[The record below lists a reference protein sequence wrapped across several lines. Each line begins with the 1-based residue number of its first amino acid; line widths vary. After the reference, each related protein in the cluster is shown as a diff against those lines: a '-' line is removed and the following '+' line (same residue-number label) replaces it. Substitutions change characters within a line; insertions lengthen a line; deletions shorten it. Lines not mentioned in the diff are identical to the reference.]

1 MKRRRDLW
9 LLAAAALLLIASA
22 IYIALSAR
30 SAEERREATLERV
43 PQFPAPNQLP
53 SHRRRTRDA
62 PPPPPPAP
70 PPAAPA
76 PRYDPMLSF
85 ALGGGSGN
93 VGLVHV
99 NALLNTPLFDR
110 LRECMPQDFAG
121 MDKAGRELGFD
132 FSRDV
137 DRIAFVPGGMA
148 MSGFFEGKPVA
159 QSMAGADSRRDDYRG
174 AAIYTR
180 PGGGDC
186 FAQLSSLVLYGQGEG
201 CQALVDRALSPTPA
215 AADEDV
221 YGDLFLR
228 TDLAPFRQGQAAEPI
243 RTLVD
248 GLSGL
253 TVRANVWD
261 SVALTLSGAPQ
272 PGRDV
277 RDLAQMA
284 RGAIALVKNQLDDD
298 AVEYR
303 ALADLAKVGENPD
316 RLEID
321 LALPAQ
327 DLFDKLHFPCPG
339 RDAGM

>member
-1 MKRRRDLW
+1 MKRGRDFR
-9 LLAAAALLLIASA
+9 LLAAAALLLVASA
-22 IYIALSAR
+22 IYLALSRR
-30 SAEERREATLERV
+30 SLEERRDAALERV
-43 PQFPAPNQLP
+43 PAFPAPNQLP
-53 SHRRRTRDA
+53 SHRRRARDA
-62 PPPPPPAP
+62 PPPAP
-70 PPAAPA
+70 PRAAPA
-76 PRYDPMLSF
+76 PRQDPILSF
-85 ALGGGSGN
+85 ALGSGSGN

-110 LRECMPQDFAG
+110 LRECMPEDFAG
-121 MDKAGRELGFD
+121 MDDTGRGLGFD
-132 FSRDV
+132 FTRDV

-159 QSMAGADSRRDDYRG
+159 RSIAGPDARRDDYRG

-180 PGGGDC
+180 GTGAEC
-186 FAQLSSLVLYGQGEG
+186 IAQLPNLVLSGRSDN
-201 CQALVDRALSPTPA
+201 CRDLVDRALAPTPA
-215 AADEDV
+215 AAEEDV

-228 TDLAPFRQGQAAEPI
+228 TDLAPFRQGQAEGPVRA
-243 RTLVD
+243 LVD

-261 SVALTLSGAPQ
+261 SVALTLSGTPQ
-272 PGRDV
+272 AGSDV
-277 RDLAQMA
+277 RDLAQVA

-303 ALADLAKVGENPD
+303 ALADLASVGDHPD
-316 RLEID
+316 RLEIS

-339 RDAGM
+339 RDGGR

>member
-1 MKRRRDLW
+1 MKRRRDFR
-9 LLAAAALLLIASA
+9 LLAAAALLLVAA
-22 IYIALSAR
+22 AAYLALSNR
-30 SAEERREATLERV
+30 RAEQRREAVLERV
-43 PQFPAPNQLP
+43 PEFPAPNQP
-53 SHRRRTRDA
+53 AAHRRPARDSPRPR
-62 PPPPPPAP
+62 PPPPKPP
-70 PPAAPA
+70 APA
-76 PRYDPMLSF
+76 PRQDPILSF
-85 ALGGGSGN
+85 ALGSGSGN

-110 LRECMPQDFAG
+110 LRQCMPQDFAG
-121 MDKAGRELGFD
+121 MDNVGRELGFD

-159 QSMAGADSRRDDYRG
+159 QSMAGPEARRDDYRG
-174 AAIYTR
+174 AAVYTR
-180 PGGGDC
+180 PGAECIAQLPNLVITAQDGDC
-186 FAQLSSLVLYGQGEG
+186 R
-201 CQALVDRALSPTPA
+201 ALVDRALAPTPP

-221 YGDLFLR
+221 YGDVFLR
-228 TDLAPFRQGQAAEPI
+228 TDLEPFRNGQTSGQMRA
-243 RTLVD
+243 LLD

-261 SVALTLSGAPQ
+261 SVALTLSGTPQ
-272 PGRDV
+272 AGRDV

-303 ALADLAKVGENPD
+303 ALADLASVGDNPD
-316 RLEID
+316 KLEIN

-339 RDAGM
+339 RDGGM